1 METVHN
7 KYNLSRVTS
16 RVSETHFI
24 DNSWAKKFLR
34 TIKMWKNMERQKFKY
49 TFNKQY
55 YKNVERGDK
64 AQKVLYD

>member
-1 METVHN
+1 
-7 KYNLSRVTS
+7 
-16 RVSETHFI
+16 
-24 DNSWAKKFLR
+24 
-34 TIKMWKNMERQKFKY
+34 MERQKFKY